1 MKETETTVVYNGLS
15 VPAFD
20 RTGQEPPHRSAE
32 VPFIIGMV
40 ARLEG
45 HKDQP
50 TLIRT
55 ARILKTRAKNIRVWL
70 IGEGSRR
77 QELERLVETED
88 VTDIVEF
95 LGMRKNVAE
104 LIGKM
109 HLFAFSTT
117 PDEGLGI
124 ALIEAM
130 AAGVP
135 VVASDVGACREVLD
149 NGRLGTLVA
158 PADPLALADAIDAI
172 IINADSADARAQ
184 LAREK
189 VLRAF
194 SVTDMARRYAAL
206 LGLPADETPSC
217 EAEPNLGFAG

>member
-1 MKETETTVVYNGLS
+1 
-15 VPAFD
+15 
-20 RTGQEPPHRSAE
+20 
-32 VPFIIGMV
+32 MV

-50 TLIRT
+50 TLIRA
-55 ARILKTRAKNIRVWL
+55 ARILKTRARNIRIWL

-77 QELERLVETED
+77 EELERLVEAEN
-88 VTDIVEF
+88 VVDIVEF
-95 LGMRKNVAE
+95 LGMRKDVAK
-104 LIGKM
+104 LIGQIR
-109 HLFAFSTT
+109 LFAFSTT

-149 NGRLGTLVA
+149 NGRLGALVA
-158 PADPLALADAIDAI
+158 PADPLALADAIDAVI
-172 IINADSADARAQ
+172 VNANSADARAQ

-189 VLRAF
+189 VLHAF
-194 SVTDMARRYAAL
+194 SATDMARQYAAL
-206 LGLPADETPSC
+206 LGLPTDGTPSLG
-217 EAEPNLGFAG
+217 AEPKLGFAG